1 MILAWAFVVVLHVPD
16 DRWFAPDKIKHFFL
30 AAFVQSVSYSAL
42 RVADVEHS
50 AAVAGASGITAL
62 AALGKELYDRRT
74 ESGFS
79 PRDLVWDAAGASGA
93 TLLLSRTVR

>member
-1 MILAWAFVVVLHVPD
+1 MAWAFVLVLQIPD
-16 DRWFAPDKIKHFFL
+16 DRWFAADKVKHFFL
-30 AAFVQSVSYSAL
+30 AAFIQSVSYSAL

-50 AAVAGASGITAL
+50 AAVAAAGGITAF
-62 AALGKELYDRRT
+62 AAVGKELYDRRT